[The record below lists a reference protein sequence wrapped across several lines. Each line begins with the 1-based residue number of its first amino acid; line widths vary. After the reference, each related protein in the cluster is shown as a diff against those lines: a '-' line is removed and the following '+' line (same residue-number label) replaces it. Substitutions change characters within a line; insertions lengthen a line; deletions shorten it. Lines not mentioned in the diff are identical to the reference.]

1 MAFLFVIQ
9 QPEAVEAAAHLDRI
23 ATALT
28 VVAVSGVVVG
38 LFAVIS
44 LVASLF
50 ALRSANRAIGV
61 MERHI
66 DRLAPRVEPLI
77 DQVTRLADDSRH
89 VTDTVRRRV
98 NELMDSVGD
107 LNRGIKQATRAAELR
122 VREFAAVIDV
132 VKEEAEEVLIDTAA
146 TARGLQSA
154 AETLR
159 GPSTVPA
166 PRPVETDGE
175 TDEESEVAS

>member
-1 MAFLFVIQ
+1 MAFLFVVQ
-9 QPEAVEAAAHLDRI
+9 QPEAVEAAAHLDQI

-28 VVAVSGVVVG
+28 IIAVSGVVVG
-38 LFAVIS
+38 LFAVVS
-44 LVASLF
+44 LVASMF
-50 ALRSANRAIGV
+50 ALRSANRAIGT

-98 NELMDSVGD
+98 HDLMDSVDD
-107 LNRGIKQATRAAELR
+107 LNRGLKQATQAAEIR

-154 AETLR
+154 AEKLR

-166 PRPVETDGE
+166 PRPVETDEE
-175 TDEESEVAS
+175 TEVAS